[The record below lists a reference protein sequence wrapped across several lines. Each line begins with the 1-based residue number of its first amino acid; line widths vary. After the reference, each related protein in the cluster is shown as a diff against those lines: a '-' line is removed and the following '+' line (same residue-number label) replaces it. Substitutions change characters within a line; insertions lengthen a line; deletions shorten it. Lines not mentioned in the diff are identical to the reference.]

1 MAIPQSYIQ
10 ELTARNDIYDTI
22 SKSVQLKR
30 AGRLYKGLCP
40 FHSERSPSFTVYP
53 ETQSYYCFG
62 CGAGGDVIKFTME
75 INSLSYIEAV
85 RFLAQGCGMSMP
97 DEDDGRARVKSRILQ
112 MNKDAARYFY
122 AKLNSDRGREAR
134 KYLRNRQLS
143 DKTIVNFGLG
153 YSGTADDWN
162 GLINFLQS
170 KGYTIKEMQSAFLA
184 APNKSGKGFHD
195 TFHNRI
201 MFPIINLQGNV
212 IAFGGRRMGEEGG
225 PKYLNSS
232 DTPVF
237 KKSNG
242 LFALNLAKKSG
253 KDYFILC
260 EGYMDVI
267 SMHQAGFNSA
277 VASLGTA
284 LTRQQARLIGDYT
297 KKVVLAYDSDEAG
310 QKATRRAMELF
321 ANEDV
326 TVQVLQ
332 MRGAKDPDEFIKKFG
347 AEKFEMLISGA
358 SSALDFTLSKLK
370 NQYDISNTE
379 QRVQYLTKACD
390 VLAELHNP
398 IRQDVYSRRLAQET
412 ATDKSAILEMIN
424 RKVRS
429 LRRKEDK
436 KQEREI
442 LNSGVGAKIK
452 VDYRQKGNTMPKVY
466 AQQQIICGIVK
477 DNTLYPVIAQRLKPE
492 NFTDTAM
499 RNAYSE
505 IEKMM
510 AENLPVTYSSL
521 AYRLSDEDGGVLPG
535 IFARN
540 ADNSPT
546 VKDMERFADDLLTAK
561 LTRAEAGERTVD
573 DLARRFAALKEKKK

>member
-85 RFLAQGCGMSMP
+85 RFLAQCCGMSMP

-112 MNKDAARYFY
+112 MNKEAARYFY

-310 QKATRRAMELF
+310 QKATRRAHGTFCQRRRDGSGF
-321 ANEDV
+321 A
-326 TVQVLQ
+326 
-332 MRGAKDPDEFIKKFG
+332 DE
-347 AEKFEMLISGA
+347 
-358 SSALDFTLSKLK
+358 
-370 NQYDISNTE
+370 
-379 QRVQYLTKACD
+379 
-390 VLAELHNP
+390 
-398 IRQDVYSRRLAQET
+398 
-412 ATDKSAILEMIN
+412 
-424 RKVRS
+424 
-429 LRRKEDK
+429 RRKRPGRVYK
-436 KQEREI
+436 KIR
-442 LNSGVGAKIK
+442 SRKI
-452 VDYRQKGNTMPKVY
+452 
-466 AQQQIICGIVK
+466 
-477 DNTLYPVIAQRLKPE
+477 
-492 NFTDTAM
+492 
-499 RNAYSE
+499 
-505 IEKMM
+505 
-510 AENLPVTYSSL
+510 
-521 AYRLSDEDGGVLPG
+521 
-535 IFARN
+535 
-540 ADNSPT
+540 
-546 VKDMERFADDLLTAK
+546 
-561 LTRAEAGERTVD
+561 
-573 DLARRFAALKEKKK
+573 

>member
-1 MAIPQSYIQ
+1 
-10 ELTARNDIYDTI
+10 
-22 SKSVQLKR
+22 
-30 AGRLYKGLCP
+30 
-40 FHSERSPSFTVYP
+40 
-53 ETQSYYCFG
+53 
-62 CGAGGDVIKFTME
+62 
-75 INSLSYIEAV
+75 
-85 RFLAQGCGMSMP
+85 
-97 DEDDGRARVKSRILQ
+97 
-112 MNKDAARYFY
+112 
-122 AKLNSDRGREAR
+122 
-134 KYLRNRQLS
+134 
-143 DKTIVNFGLG
+143 
-153 YSGTADDWN
+153 
-162 GLINFLQS
+162 
-170 KGYTIKEMQSAFLA
+170 
-184 APNKSGKGFHD
+184 
-195 TFHNRI
+195 
-201 MFPIINLQGNV
+201 
-212 IAFGGRRMGEEGG
+212 
-225 PKYLNSS
+225 
-232 DTPVF
+232 
-237 KKSNG
+237 
-242 LFALNLAKKSG
+242 
-253 KDYFILC
+253 
-260 EGYMDVI
+260 
-267 SMHQAGFNSA
+267 
-277 VASLGTA
+277 
-284 LTRQQARLIGDYT
+284 
-297 KKVVLAYDSDEAG
+297 
-310 QKATRRAMELF
+310 MELF

-332 MRGAKDPDEFIKKFG
+332 MKGAKDPDEFIKKFG

-412 ATDKSAILEMIN
+412 ATDKSAILEMIS
-424 RKVRS
+424 RKARS

-436 KQEREI
+436 KREREI

-477 DNTLYPVIAQRLKPE
+477 DNTLYPTIAQRLKPE

-499 RNAYSE
+499 RNAYRE

-573 DLARRFAALKEKKK
+573 DLAQRFAALREKKK

>member
-1 MAIPQSYIQ
+1 MTRFPKVCS
-10 ELTARNDIYDTI
+10 
-22 SKSVQLKR
+22 LKEP
-30 AGRLYKGLCP
+30 GRLYKGLCP

-310 QKATRRAMELF
+310 QKATRRAHGTFCQRRCDGSGF
-321 ANEDV
+321 A
-326 TVQVLQ
+326 
-332 MRGAKDPDEFIKKFG
+332 DE
-347 AEKFEMLISGA
+347 
-358 SSALDFTLSKLK
+358 
-370 NQYDISNTE
+370 
-379 QRVQYLTKACD
+379 
-390 VLAELHNP
+390 
-398 IRQDVYSRRLAQET
+398 
-412 ATDKSAILEMIN
+412 
-424 RKVRS
+424 
-429 LRRKEDK
+429 RRKRPGRVYK
-436 KQEREI
+436 KIR
-442 LNSGVGAKIK
+442 SRKI
-452 VDYRQKGNTMPKVY
+452 
-466 AQQQIICGIVK
+466 
-477 DNTLYPVIAQRLKPE
+477 
-492 NFTDTAM
+492 
-499 RNAYSE
+499 
-505 IEKMM
+505 
-510 AENLPVTYSSL
+510 
-521 AYRLSDEDGGVLPG
+521 
-535 IFARN
+535 
-540 ADNSPT
+540 
-546 VKDMERFADDLLTAK
+546 
-561 LTRAEAGERTVD
+561 
-573 DLARRFAALKEKKK
+573 